1 MDNFEAS
8 VPKRFRIY
16 VPANDIEL
24 NNLLLLINKH
34 ATIFC
39 EPVEVCTDTYYSVPL
54 RKVTF
59 AVPASFHLTCSI
71 VTKWLVSLNMTD
83 GQVVMNKIEKQ
94 KSPRPWG
101 GRLWLCSCE
110 QSTWWSSNSRR
121 ARPMHGWVLSQVLA
135 IGGAK
140 RTLRFP
146 EEFSWVRAYIIQ
158 RNIVRKH
165 RV

>member
-71 VTKWLVSLNMTD
+71 VIKWLVSLNMTD

-94 KSPRPWG
+94 KSPRP
-101 GRLWLCSCE
+101 
-110 QSTWWSSNSRR
+110 
-121 ARPMHGWVLSQVLA
+121 
-135 IGGAK
+135 
-140 RTLRFP
+140 
-146 EEFSWVRAYIIQ
+146 
-158 RNIVRKH
+158 
-165 RV
+165 